1 MRSRIL
7 TTIIILS
14 CASVATLFTP
24 PFLYAEVSSPGEDV
38 GDAVIGFDY
47 HPCGTQTSASEDTNA
62 IRLTRKSSNQAI
74 SRHDVDGIVSFLDEE
89 YVITISSG
97 AIMYGREKQA
107 ASKAPIKLIS

>member
-7 TTIIILS
+7 SAIVILS
-14 CASVATLFTP
+14 CASAATFFTP
-24 PFLYAEVSSPGEDV
+24 PFLYAEVSSPGEN
-38 GDAVIGFDY
+38 GNDAVIGFDY
-47 HPCGTQTSASEDTNA
+47 RPCGPQTSPSEDTNA

-107 ASKAPIKLIS
+107 ASKAPIKRIS